1 MPKIDHPQVYIYS
14 YQLSRE
20 SQSQVDSIWNWA
32 NNIWQHFSQDK
43 SLIFSSPENLSYPLT
58 KATKFRHSNRID
70 GSFKFCRL
78 DDADGILARIGSPET
93 DENKDLE
100 IAALTNFNVDNLLV
114 ADNQE
119 NWLGQTILITYKFE
133 TYQKPG
139 KDYFR
144 QVADECLRHLL
155 PSESVR
161 PPFYHADELFDAPI
175 FEYSSPRSQ
184 LQVFVYPIDDD
195 IEGKLGKILQP
206 LFELFYHRHK
216 ITKAFID
223 SRRNYELLKKQ
234 YLEIEQTIEKL
245 ETKITKLNEISGQ
258 PVNTDDFLKEL
269 KIKLKELLRESLN
282 YERALEYLE
291 DYHNTIVIHVLNYQE
306 KLSQISKKWEIV
318 TESLTTFKFFS
329 DRSCRYFEQQIKG
342 DLGYFKHGT
351 DLIKIAVDLVRGI
364 VEIEQAE
371 NDRASEL
378 RDKNRDRNL
387 QITIAV
393 VGVGIGVAGVV
404 SSSYTLAVD
413 KPWAPPSFQH
423 PLPLHPFFSA
433 IIVSCLGGGI
443 LGGVAWLIA
452 RKVLKPS
459 SAQTSLPPSENQ
471 PPSIDV

>member
-1 MPKIDHPQVYIYS
+1 MLKIDHPQVYIYS

-32 NNIWQHFSQDK
+32 NHVWQHFSQDK
-43 SLIFSSPENLSYPLT
+43 SQVFSPENLSYPLT
-58 KATKFRHSNRID
+58 KATKFTHSDRID
-70 GSFKFCRL
+70 GSFRFCRL

-93 DENKDLE
+93 DENKGLE
-100 IAALTNFNVDNLLV
+100 IAELTKFNVGNLLV
-114 ADNQE
+114 ADSHE

-144 QVADECLRHLL
+144 QVADECLKHLL
-155 PSESVR
+155 PSASVR
-161 PPFYHADELFDAPI
+161 PPFYHASELFDAQI
-175 FEYSSPRSQ
+175 FEYSSPKSQ
-184 LQVFVYPIDDD
+184 LQVFVCAIDDD
-195 IEGKLGKILQP
+195 IEGKLSTIVQP

-223 SRRNYELLKKQ
+223 SRRNYQLLKER

-245 ETKITKLNEISGQ
+245 ETKITQVNEISGQ
-258 PVNTDDFLKEL
+258 PVNTDDVLKEL

-291 DYHNTIVIHVLNYQE
+291 DYQNTIVIHVLNYQE
-306 KLSQISKKWEIV
+306 KLSQISEKWELA
-318 TESLTTFKFFS
+318 TDSLTTFKFFS
-329 DRSCRYFEQQIKG
+329 DRSCRYFQQQIKG

-387 QITIAV
+387 QITVAV

-433 IIVSCLGGGI
+433 IIFSCLGGGV

-452 RKVLKPS
+452 RKVLK
-459 SAQTSLPPSENQ
+459 
-471 PPSIDV
+471 